1 MGVFEHFPYTNFH
14 DLNLNWVINLI
25 RELTSKVDSIESWES
40 VHKHEY
46 ETLAEKVDGLI
57 AHLVDAILPWDS
69 SVEWPIYSIV
79 SYLDSNYI
87 AIQDVPVG
95 TMITNTDYWVEAN
108 TVVEQV
114 NAISGSVSE
123 LVAWKDLQMVTPQDF
138 GAKAD
143 GVTDDSPAI
152 QAAINYVYQN
162 YAQSVF
168 QADWNQRA
176 GAVYFPHGT
185 YYMASGIILREGVRL
200 LGENV
205 DCVKLLCA
213 GASGVHYITNMY
225 EGNHQRNVKIENL
238 SIVAGDIYLTRA
250 YKGLIDHVGI
260 YSAPADAL
268 TILDPVGTTITNTH
282 IYGATGTAL
291 HISTD
296 LQNATS
302 FYGDT
307 VWIAH
312 CGQGVLIDPN
322 ISFEGC
328 RLCNFIVEYCDE
340 AGKIYSGNN
349 KDSNQM
355 VLDNWYDEANE
366 TGLYVYDCSLNV
378 NNYFALNGVINPT
391 KPVIRIK
398 NDSKS
403 WAAKITVKD
412 MTGLVYVDNDST
424 ASVTCINVSN
434 FYNDAGASYK
444 TQDIVDVAKGNTVN
458 QTPGNTITIAM
469 NSACAAVTTSR
480 LYCIVPLPFMAKNV
494 NYTVN
499 VSNVSVVN
507 VGAVTTTVST
517 KNYNSV
523 ALQLDKNNAFTD
535 KYAYWVNGTVTITF
549 A

>member
-14 DLNLNWVINLI
+14 DLNLNWVIKLI
-25 RELTSKVDSIESWES
+25 RELTSKVDSLESWES
-40 VHKHEY
+40 VHKYEY

-108 TVVEQV
+108 TVVEQI
-114 NAISGSVSE
+114 NAISGSVSD
-123 LVAWKDLQMVTPQDF
+123 LVEWKDLQMVTPQDF

-143 GVTDDSPAI
+143 GVTDDAPAI
-152 QAAINYVYQN
+152 QAAINYVYEN
-162 YAQSVF
+162 YSQSVF

-185 YYMASGIILREGVRL
+185 YFLGGGIVLREGVRL

-213 GASGVHYITNMY
+213 GVPEVHYITNMY

-238 SIVAGDIYLTRA
+238 SIVAGDIYLTRD

-260 YSAPADAL
+260 YSSPADAL
-268 TILDPVGTTITNTH
+268 TILDPVGTTVTNTH

-296 LQNATS
+296 IQNATT

-312 CGQGVLIDPN
+312 CGQGVLIDPA

-328 RLCNFIVEYCDE
+328 RLCNFIVEYCTE
-340 AGKIYSGNN
+340 AGKIYSGTN

-355 VLDNWYDEANE
+355 VLENWYDEANGV
-366 TGLYVYDCSLNV
+366 GLYVYDCSLTV
-378 NNYFALNGVINPT
+378 KDYFALNGVISPT
-391 KPVIRIK
+391 TPTIRIK
-398 NDSKS
+398 NDNKA
-403 WAAKITVKD
+403 WTAKDTFIA
-412 MTGLVYVDNDST
+412 MTGLVYVDTDSN
-424 ASVTCINVSN
+424 AAVTCMDVSN
-434 FYNDAGASYK
+434 YYNDDKSEK
-444 TQDIVDVAKGNTVN
+444 TQDLADVAKGNTVD
-458 QTPGNTITIAM
+458 QTPGRTIHLAM
-469 NSACAAVTTSR
+469 NSACVSVTTSR
-480 LYCIVPLPFMAKNV
+480 LYCVVPLPFITKNV
-494 NYTVN
+494 NYQVN
-499 VSNVSVVN
+499 VTSASVVN
-507 VGAVTTTVST
+507 VGSVTATVT
-517 KNYNSV
+517 AKNYNSFT
-523 ALQLDKNNAFTD
+523 LQLDKNNAFSNN
-535 KYAYWVNGTVTITF
+535 ASYWVNGGIDFTF